1 MEADGE
7 SERRLVQRSRLR
19 YQQPGQG
26 DNNEVGAVSFRIYF
40 GDRADELFLMN
51 WLWGVREREVS
62 GMIGKDYVLC
72 G

>member
-1 MEADGE
+1 M
-7 SERRLVQRSRLR
+7 
-19 YQQPGQG
+19 
-26 DNNEVGAVSFRIYF
+26 GAVSFRIYF

-62 GMIGKDYVLC
+62 GMIGKGYVLC

>member
-1 MEADGE
+1 MKVALLGGTRWMEE
-7 SERRLVQRSRLR
+7 VKSIQR
-19 YQQPGQG
+19 
-26 DNNEVGAVSFRIYF
+26 YF

-62 GMIGKDYVLC
+62 GMIGKGYVLC